1 MIFGSKK
8 NQSLTEE
15 ISNATRETLA
25 MVQNQHGVPAGF
37 WQDSYVLG
45 FLMGQINAFMSIFGG
60 ETLSVADKGRVV
72 VDCFGELSGMKGKG
86 ISEQS
91 MVFASSED
99 PDFMRA
105 NQNGMFIAMVQAE
118 KLPDAANNPVVAA
131 TRTQLDAAG
140 EGTSMKDVAA
150 FLTKQHWV
158 GEVRSRLSVG

>member
-8 NQSLTEE
+8 NQELTNE
-15 ISNATRETLA
+15 ISKAARQTLS
-25 MVQNQHGVPAGF
+25 MVENQHGVPSGF

-45 FLMGQINAFMSIFGG
+45 FLMGQINAFMSVFGG
-60 ETLSVADKGRVV
+60 ESLSVADKGRVV

-91 MVFASSED
+91 MVYASSED

-131 TRTQLDAAG
+131 TRTHLDAAG
-140 EGTSMKDVAA
+140 EGTSMADVAK
-150 FLTKQHWV
+150 FLTQQHWV
-158 GEVRSRLSVG
+158 GEVKSRLSIS

>member
-15 ISNATRETLA
+15 ISRATRSTMA
-25 MVQNQHGVPAGF
+25 MVENQHGVPSGF

-45 FLMGQINAFMSIFGG
+45 FLMGQINAFMSAFGG
-60 ETLSVADKGRVV
+60 ENLSITDKGRVV

-91 MVFASSED
+91 MVYASSED

-105 NQNGMFIAMVQAE
+105 NQNGMFIAMVQSE
-118 KLPDAANNPVVAA
+118 RLPDAANNPVIAA

-140 EGTSMKDVAA
+140 EGTSMADVAA
-150 FLTKQHWV
+150 HLAKQHWV
-158 GEVRSRLSVG
+158 GEVKARLSVG

>member
-15 ISNATRETLA
+15 ISKATRTTMA
-25 MVQNQHGVPAGF
+25 MVENQHGVPSGF

-45 FLMGQINAFMSIFGG
+45 FLMGQINAFMSVFGG
-60 ETLSVADKGRVV
+60 EGLSIADKGRVV

-105 NQNGMFIAMVQAE
+105 NQNGMFIAMVQSE

-140 EGTSMKDVAA
+140 EGTSMADVATYLA
-150 FLTKQHWV
+150 KQHWV
-158 GEVRSRLSVG
+158 GEVRARLSVG